1 MNNFVQTNNSGQ
13 QWHNAAFASLF
24 DSITAKLP
32 NLTFWAIIFS
42 YVATAGLNCW
52 AIHLP
57 LYLSVPLSLAIQS
70 LRFLT
75 VFTPFLNPHGRA
87 SHLPEVIA
95 LGASTL
101 ALFELSFSLQAL
113 GETES
118 GFWSLFLF
126 GSAILVL
133 SMILELQFINQG
145 KKAFGLTTAHKPGA
159 TGAVVQQMQ
168 NQVQAPPT
176 PQLDPHIDVKAL
188 EDEIQFLKNQQSN
201 KASELEE
208 RMMEQLNALRTEN
221 QLLKSQQSQ
230 QGNGQAPPSRR
241 KPKTPIA
248 LLNGHSSNGNGHK
261 S

>member
-1 MNNFVQTNNSGQ
+1 MSNINQNSNSGQ

-42 YVATAGLNCW
+42 YIATAGLNCW

-87 SHLPEVIA
+87 GHLPEVIA
-95 LGASTL
+95 LGASLL

-113 GETES
+113 GETEAN
-118 GFWSLFLF
+118 FWSLFLF
-126 GSAILVL
+126 GAAILIL

-145 KKAFGLTTAHKPGA
+145 KKAFGLTTQKQGSA
-159 TGAVVQQMQ
+159 GAVSMAMQSQVQQVPAA
-168 NQVQAPPT
+168 NTADVQ
-176 PQLDPHIDVKAL
+176 AL
-188 EDEIQFLKNQQSN
+188 EDELIYLRDQYRQLIQSEQQ
-201 KASELEE
+201 
-208 RMMEQLNALRTEN
+208 
-221 QLLKSQQSQ
+221 QQAAPL
-230 QGNGQAPPSRR
+230 GNGKPGRPKKQIAPE
-241 KPKTPIA
+241 
-248 LLNGHSSNGNGHK
+248 LLNGHSKNGNGNGH
-261 S
+261 